1 MKPGVFILFIFDVLQ
16 FSQTEIRHRQ
26 QDKYAT
32 KQNYTTIP
40 WSSSTTT
47 YLNKKNNNNLQKENY
62 YLTTNVS
69 KNDWTVTM
77 PHVVSSKN
85 GDDYDFRSITS
96 QSSSRSVKKTTTN
109 HFSYV
114 DTTDDD
120 NKIVVNDDDD
130 DDDDVDN
137 DDVIKYY
144 DSNDNRTN
152 YDDDDD
158 RDFIGVKH
166 ETTREYSIA
175 TFKKINDEKITG
187 KFVDD
192 SPEEKFIFYNE
203 SHLESSTQSHVST
216 NDGIFHRVKENVAV
230 MKNKNRRSDDDD
242 NNNTTSPSFVGNN
255 NKNFYFAQP
264 LVALAE
270 SVDGI
275 VDDDDNNNNNNNN
288 IDDDCF
294 ENIVENFSITD
305 DIVSE
310 NILTDRNEAEKLT
323 NVLARNKGDL
333 DKMTDVMDSIMA
345 EHDRISS
352 ISVVKLKK
360 TDGSRISQTVY
371 RKGSEILISRRSD
384 RTFLLPVNNNNN
396 NSWTKIFKNCLTKF
410 WTFGYYFFIENDTVR

>member
-32 KQNYTTIP
+32 KQNYTTIL

-69 KNDWTVTM
+69 KNDWMVTM

-114 DTTDDD
+114 DTTNDD
-120 NKIVVNDDDD
+120 NKIVGNDDDVDDD

-144 DSNDNRTN
+144 DSNENRTN

-158 RDFIGVKH
+158 DFIGVKH

-187 KFVDD
+187 KFVDG
-192 SPEEKFIFYNE
+192 SPEEKYIFYNE

-230 MKNKNRRSDDDD
+230 MKNKNRRSDD
-242 NNNTTSPSFVGNN
+242 NNTTTPSFVGNN

-275 VDDDDNNNNNNNN
+275 VDDDDNNNNNNN

-323 NVLARNKGDL
+323 NVLA
-333 DKMTDVMDSIMA
+333 VS
-345 EHDRISS
+345 
-352 ISVVKLKK
+352 
-360 TDGSRISQTVY
+360 
-371 RKGSEILISRRSD
+371 
-384 RTFLLPVNNNNN
+384 F
-396 NSWTKIFKNCLTKF
+396 
-410 WTFGYYFFIENDTVR
+410 